1 MLKIKKFYKSI
12 FILLYLLTG
21 FHLPAQ
27 STGQSIFGD
36 STAAKS
42 AESEPATSQKKI
54 TVVGLGVSPEAAEKQ
69 AITDAVR
76 QAVGAY
82 IDSDTLVQNE
92 EVIKDRIL
100 TVSNGFVKEYKVI
113 APARKRDDGLFEI
126 QIVAKV
132 EINQLLAALKS
143 TSLIHA
149 DLDGQNIWAEGV
161 TKLQNANDS
170 VALLQAKM
178 PEYIRKLVKIQLYD
192 SKGQPIDSKEPA
204 LTTPNGEVLT
214 LTWYVGFSV
223 DREAYLKH
231 FAPIL
236 VKCMQ
241 NITNSKGMKFELK
254 NPEVK
259 EHEKENR
266 SGRTDFFGKIPWT
279 LKYRKFEESGSG
291 KKDDRMFDNTIFIVE
306 KATRNLD
313 YLEGTMFLKNEYQNY
328 LKIKN
333 ETGFSIAI
341 ELISEQGD
349 LIAKGKSEIRAP
361 FSLANKD
368 GYNKYCL
375 SGVGPYFYTE
385 EVNSYFVIAG
395 DPIYPVTVNIPIK
408 DMKDVKKIECR
419 LEVPDFEFSIE
430 PVKS

>member
-1 MLKIKKFYKSI
+1 MLKIKNSNKSI
-12 FILLYLLTG
+12 FIILYLLTA

-42 AESEPATSQKKI
+42 AEAEAATSQKKI
-54 TVVGLGVSPEAAEKQ
+54 TVVGLGVSPDAAEKQ

-92 EVIKDRIL
+92 EVIRDRIL

-178 PEYIRKLVKIQLYD
+178 PEYIRKLVKTQFYD
-192 SKGQPIDSKEPA
+192 SKGQPTESKEPA
-204 LTTPNGEVLT
+204 LKTPNGEAFI

-241 NITNSKGMKFELK
+241 NITNSKGVKFELK
-254 NPEVK
+254 NPELRELKK
-259 EHEKENR
+259 ED
-266 SGRTDFFGKIPWT
+266 SGGMRDYLTGQIPWT
-279 LKYRKFEESGSG
+279 LKYSEFMPPEEYRVWL
-291 KKDDRMFDNTIFIVE
+291 DTLFIVE

-313 YLEGTMFLKNEYQNY
+313 YLGGTMFLKDDYQNY

-333 ETGFSIAI
+333 KTGFSIAI
-341 ELISEQGD
+341 ELISGQGD

-361 FSLANKD
+361 FSLANMKIA
-368 GYNKYCL
+368 GEPRYCL
-375 SGVGPYFYTE
+375 GSVGPYFYTE
-385 EVNSYFVIAG
+385 VKGYSFIAA
-395 DPIYPVTVNIPIK
+395 DPIYPVSVNIPIK
-408 DMKDVKKIECR
+408 DSKDVKKVECR
-419 LEVPDFEFSIE
+419 LEIPDFEFSIE
-430 PVKS
+430 PVKK

>member
-42 AESEPATSQKKI
+42 AEAEAATSQKKI
-54 TVVGLGVSPEAAEKQ
+54 TVVGLGVSPDAAEKQ

-178 PEYIRKLVKIQLYD
+178 PEYIRKLVKTKFYD

-204 LTTPNGEVLT
+204 LKTPNGEAFI

-241 NITNSKGMKFELK
+241 NITNSKGVKFELK
-254 NPEVK
+254 NPAISEL
-259 EHEKENR
+259 EKHGGL
-266 SGRTDFFGKIPWT
+266 SDFLGQIPWT
-279 LKYRKFEESGSG
+279 LKYRRFEPPEEFRAW
-291 KKDDRMFDNTIFIVE
+291 DDTLFIVE

-361 FSLANKD
+361 FSLANTD
-368 GYNKYCL
+368 DYGVKYCL

-385 EVNSYFVIAG
+385 VNSCSVIAA

-430 PVKS
+430 PVKK

>member
-1 MLKIKKFYKSI
+1 MKSRNRIILRASILFLSLATYPCSAQINGPIK
-12 FILLYLLTG
+12 LG
-21 FHLPAQ
+21 QAQ
-27 STGQSIFGD
+27 EISNT
-36 STAAKS
+36 KS
-42 AESEPATSQKKI
+42 ALGQVKEIKVTSMGE
-54 TVVGLGVSPEAAEKQ
+54 TPDAAEKQ

-178 PEYIRKLVKIQLYD
+178 PEYIRKLVKTQFYD

-204 LTTPNGEVLT
+204 LKVTNGEAFI

-254 NPEVK
+254 NPQVP
-259 EHEKENR
+259 N
-266 SGRTDFFGKIPWT
+266 
-279 LKYRKFEESGSG
+279 
-291 KKDDRMFDNTIFIVE
+291 
-306 KATRNLD
+306 
-313 YLEGTMFLKNEYQNY
+313 NY
-328 LKIKN
+328 PMQAQK
-333 ETGFSIAI
+333 
-341 ELISEQGD
+341 
-349 LIAKGKSEIRAP
+349 
-361 FSLANKD
+361 
-368 GYNKYCL
+368 
-375 SGVGPYFYTE
+375 
-385 EVNSYFVIAG
+385 
-395 DPIYPVTVNIPIK
+395 
-408 DMKDVKKIECR
+408 
-419 LEVPDFEFSIE
+419 
-430 PVKS
+430 

>member
-1 MLKIKKFYKSI
+1 M
-12 FILLYLLTG
+12 TG

-42 AESEPATSQKKI
+42 AESEAATSQKKI

-126 QIVAKV
+126 QIVANV

-170 VALLQAKM
+170 AALLQAKM
-178 PEYIRKLVKIQLYD
+178 PEYIRKLVKTKFYD

-204 LTTPNGEVLT
+204 LKVTNGEAFI

-241 NITNSKGMKFELK
+241 NITNSKGVKFELK
-254 NPEVK
+254 NPKVID
-259 EHEKENR
+259 
-266 SGRTDFFGKIPWT
+266 SGGRRDFFGQIPWT
-279 LKYRKFEESGSG
+279 LKYRSFEESGSG
-291 KKDDRMFDNTIFIVE
+291 KKDYRMFDDTLFIVE

-328 LKIKN
+328 LTIKN

-361 FSLANKD
+361 FSLANKGD
-368 GYNKYCL
+368 YANKKYCL
-375 SGVGPYFYTE
+375 GGVGPYFYTE
-385 EVNSYFVIAG
+385 EHSSSVIAA
-395 DPIYPVTVNIPIK
+395 DPIYPVSVNIPIK
-408 DMKDVKKIECR
+408 DSKDVKKIECR

-430 PVKS
+430 PMKK